1 MFDKLKSLD
10 TDLMIFLNNIGSEQ
24 FDFLWLAIT
33 NKYTWIPFYLYLIYL
48 YFNSVKLK
56 PKSIFIFFVVIG
68 LMILFTD
75 QSSNL
80 SKQYFQILRPCH
92 DEEIYGLIRVVKES
106 CGGLYGFFSAHSSN
120 SFAVAGFFYFSLT
133 NSNRWRK
140 FLFLW
145 AAIIAY
151 SRVYCGVHFPSDVVI
166 GGAYG
171 LASGYLAFVFYNYL
185 LKNYSFLS
193 KSV

>member
-10 TDLMIFLNNIGSEQ
+10 TDLMIFLNNLGSEQ

-33 NKYTWIPFYLYLIYL
+33 NKYTWIPFYFYLMYL

-56 PKSIFIFFVVIG
+56 PKSIFLYFVVIG

-92 DEEIYGLIRVVKES
+92 NEEIYGLIRVVKEG

-120 SFAVAGFFYFSLT
+120 SFAIAGFFYFSL
-133 NSNRWRK
+133 SNYSKLRK

-145 AAIIAY
+145 AVVIAY
-151 SRVYCGVHFPSDVVI
+151 SRIYCGVHFPSDVVV
-166 GGAYG
+166 GGTYG
-171 LASGYLAFVFYNYL
+171 LASGYLAFIFYSYC
-185 LKNYSFLS
+185 F
-193 KSV
+193 VAGF

>member
-10 TDLMIFLNNIGSEQ
+10 TDLFIFLNNLGSEH

-33 NKYTWIPFYLYLIYL
+33 NKYTWIPFYFFLIYL
-48 YFNSVKLK
+48 YFNSKKLK
-56 PKSIFIFFVVIG
+56 PKSIFFFFFVIG

-80 SKQYFQILRPCH
+80 TKQHFQILRPCH
-92 DEEIYGLIRVVKES
+92 DESIYELIRVVKEG
-106 CGGLYGFFSAHSSN
+106 CGGLYGFFSAHASN
-120 SFAVAGFFYFSLT
+120 SFAIASFFYFSFT
-133 NSNRWRK
+133 NYNKWRK

-171 LASGYLAFVFYNYL
+171 LASGYLAFIFYNYL
-185 LKNYSFLS
+185 LKNQSFLS

>member
-10 TDLMIFLNNIGSEQ
+10 TDLMIFLNNLGSEK

-33 NKYTWIPFYLYLIYL
+33 NKYTWIPFYFYLIYL

-56 PKSIFIFFVVIG
+56 PKSIFLFFVVIG

-92 DEEIYGLIRVVKES
+92 NEEIYGLIRVVKEG

-120 SFAVAGFFYFSLT
+120 SFAIAGFFYFSL
-133 NSNRWRK
+133 SNYSKWRK

-145 AAIIAY
+145 AAIIAF
-151 SRVYCGVHFPSDVVI
+151 SRVYIGVHFPSDVVI
-166 GGAYG
+166 GGIYG
-171 LASGYLAFVFYNYL
+171 LVSGYLAFIFYNYL
-185 LKNYSFLS
+185 LKNQFFLS

>member
-1 MFDKLKSLD
+1 MFNKLKSLD
-10 TDLMIFLNNIGSEQ
+10 TDLMIFLNNLGSEQ

-56 PKSIFIFFVVIG
+56 PKSIFVFFVVIG

-106 CGGLYGFFSAHSSN
+106 CGGLYGFFSAHAAN
-120 SFAVAGFFYFSLT
+120 SFALASFFYFSFKSFS
-133 NSNRWRK
+133 SNFK
-140 FLFLW
+140 YLFLW
-145 AAIIAY
+145 AIVVSY
-151 SRVYCGVHFPSDVVI
+151 SRIYIGVHFPADVI
-166 GGAYG
+166 FGLFFGMFLGYLFS
-171 LASGYLAFVFYNYL
+171 LASFKTKL
-185 LKNYSFLS
+185 
-193 KSV
+193 

>member
-10 TDLMIFLNNIGSEQ
+10 TDLLIFLNNLGSEY

-33 NKYTWIPFYLYLIYL
+33 NKYTWIPFYFYLIYL
-48 YFNSVKLK
+48 YFHSKKLNL
-56 PKSIFIFFVVIG
+56 KSIILFFFVIV
-68 LMILFTD
+68 LMVFFTD

-80 SKQYFQILRPCH
+80 TKQYFQILRPCH
-92 DEEIYGLIRVVKES
+92 DESIYGLIRVVKEG

-120 SFAVAGFFYFSLT
+120 SFAIAGFFYLSLA
-133 NSNRWRK
+133 NYNKWRK

-145 AAIIAY
+145 AAIISY
-151 SRVYCGVHFPSDVVI
+151 SRVYCGVHFPSDLVV

-171 LASGYLAFVFYNYL
+171 LASGYLAFIFYNYL
-185 LKNYSFLS
+185 LKNQSFLS

>member
-1 MFDKLKSLD
+1 MFDKLKNLD
-10 TDLMIFLNNIGSEQ
+10 TDFLVFLNNLGSEQ
-24 FDFLWLAIT
+24 FDFFWLAIT
-33 NKYTWIPFYLYLIYL
+33 NKYTWIPFYIYLIYL
-48 YFNSVKLK
+48 YFNSIKLR
-56 PKSIFIFFVVIG
+56 PKTIFLFFFIIG

-80 SKQYFQILRPCH
+80 TKQYFQILRPCH
-92 DEEIYGLIRVVKES
+92 DESIIGLIRVVKEG
-106 CGGLYGFFSAHSSN
+106 CGGLYGFFSAHASN
-120 SFAVAGFFYFSLT
+120 SFAIAGFFYFSFD
-133 NSNRWRK
+133 NYKKWRK

-166 GGAYG
+166 GGAFG
-171 LASGYLAFVFYNYL
+171 IVSGYLAFIFYNYL
-185 LKNYSFLS
+185 LKNQSFLS

>member
-10 TDLMIFLNNIGSEQ
+10 TDLLIFLNNLGSEY

-33 NKYTWIPFYLYLIYL
+33 NKYTWIPFYFYLIYL
-48 YFNSVKLK
+48 YFHSKKLNL
-56 PKSIFIFFVVIG
+56 KSIILFFFVIV
-68 LMILFTD
+68 LMVFFTD

-80 SKQYFQILRPCH
+80 TKQYFQILRPCH
-92 DEEIYGLIRVVKES
+92 DESIYGLIRVVKEG
-106 CGGLYGFFSAHSSN
+106 CGGLYGFFSAHASN
-120 SFAVAGFFYFSLT
+120 SFAIAGFFYLSLA
-133 NSNRWRK
+133 NYNKWRK

-145 AAIIAY
+145 AAIISY
-151 SRVYCGVHFPSDVVI
+151 SRVYCGVHFPSDLVV

-171 LASGYLAFVFYNYL
+171 LASGYLAFIFYNYL
-185 LKNYSFLS
+185 LKNQSFLS

>member
-10 TDLMIFLNNIGSEQ
+10 TDLMIFLNNLGSEQ

-56 PKSIFIFFVVIG
+56 PKSIFVFFVVIG

-106 CGGLYGFFSAHSSN
+106 CGGLYGFFSAQSSN

-133 NSNRWRK
+133 NYNRWRK

-151 SRVYCGVHFPSDVVI
+151 SRVYCGVHFPSDVII

>member
-10 TDLMIFLNNIGSEQ
+10 TDLFIFLNNLGSEHY
-24 FDFLWLAIT
+24 DFLWLAIT
-33 NKYTWIPFYLYLIYL
+33 NKYTWIPFYFYLIYL
-48 YFNSVKLK
+48 YFNSKKLN
-56 PKSIFIFFVVIG
+56 PKSIFLFFFVIG
-68 LMILFTD
+68 LMIFFTD

-80 SKQYFQILRPCH
+80 TKQYFQILRPCH
-92 DEEIYGLIRVVKES
+92 DESIYGLIRVVKEG
-106 CGGLYGFFSAHSSN
+106 CGGLYGFFSAHASN
-120 SFAVAGFFYFSLT
+120 SFAIAGFFYLSLA
-133 NSNRWRK
+133 NYNKWRK
-140 FLFLW
+140 LLFLW

-171 LASGYLAFVFYNYL
+171 LASGYLAFLFYNYL
-185 LKNYSFLS
+185 LKNQSFLS

>member
-10 TDLMIFLNNIGSEQ
+10 TDLLIFLNNLGSDQ

-33 NKYTWIPFYLYLIYL
+33 NKYTWIPFYFYLIYL
-48 YFNSVKLK
+48 YFSSIKLK
-56 PKSIFIFFVVIG
+56 PKSIFLFFVVIG

-80 SKQYFQILRPCH
+80 TKQYFQILRPCH
-92 DEEIYGLIRVVKES
+92 DESISGLIRVVKDG
-106 CGGLYGFFSAHSSN
+106 CGGLYGFFSAHASN
-120 SFAVAGFFYFSLT
+120 SFAIAGFFYFSFDKDYK
-133 NSNRWRK
+133 WRK

-145 AAIIAY
+145 ATIIAY

-166 GGAYG
+166 GGACG
-171 LASGYLAFVFYNYL
+171 LLFGYLAFIFYNYL
-185 LKNYSFLS
+185 LKNQSFLS

>member
-10 TDLMIFLNNIGSEQ
+10 TDLMIFLNNLGSEQ

-33 NKYTWIPFYLYLIYL
+33 NKYTWIPFYFYLMYL

-56 PKSIFIFFVVIG
+56 PKSIFLFFVVIG

-92 DEEIYGLIRVVKES
+92 NEEIYGLIRVVKEG

-120 SFAVAGFFYFSLT
+120 SFAIAGFFYFSL
-133 NSNRWRK
+133 SNYSKLRK
-140 FLFLW
+140 FLFL
-145 AAIIAY
+145 
-151 SRVYCGVHFPSDVVI
+151 HF
-166 GGAYG
+166 
-171 LASGYLAFVFYNYL
+171 
-185 LKNYSFLS
+185 
-193 KSV
+193 

>member
-1 MFDKLKSLD
+1 
-10 TDLMIFLNNIGSEQ
+10 MIFLNNLGSEQ

-56 PKSIFIFFVVIG
+56 TKSIFVFFVVIG